1 MSTFVFQEMI
11 DQVTI
16 GRIQDAAQIL
26 EVVSD
31 FVTLRRRGANYVGL
45 CPFHDDRNPSFYVS
59 PAKNICKCFA
69 CGEGGTPIHFVMK
82 HEQMTYYEALK
93 YLAKKYNIEVVEKE
107 FTDEERQAQ
116 SDRESMFILNEYAR
130 DYFVKT
136 LHEHPEG
143 RAVGLSYFRERG
155 LRDDIIKKFQL
166 GYSLEQRDAFSVEA
180 QKAGYRRDYLLKT
193 GLSTGGEEG
202 RPLIDR
208 FRGRVLF
215 PVHTLSGKVVAF
227 GGRILKKVE
236 NTGKYVNSPESDI
249 YSKSSELYGI
259 YFAKSAIVK
268 QDKCFLVEGYTD
280 VLSMHQVGIENVVAS
295 SGTALTRGQIRM
307 IHRFS
312 ENITVLYDGDAAGI
326 NAALRGVDLLLE
338 DGMNVKVVLLPE
350 GEDPDSFAKKQ
361 NAESFHRYIGENES
375 DFIRF
380 KTELLLEQVGDDPIK
395 RAGLISNVVESI
407 ALIPNR
413 IKRSVYIQESGL
425 LLNMDERVL
434 IAEVN
439 RVRKRNYERKRE
451 ERSREEARKEQDAAR
466 RRQETER
473 AESAP
478 GSQDEVRGR
487 TGVDPVGTVA
497 TSWRMVASS
506 KSPYDRF
513 ERAILRYVV
522 RYGNVP
528 IYRKFEERKWG
539 EGNKVFH
546 ENVLVE
552 VGPGV
557 TEFVLFDLERD
568 RIGFTSPLY
577 RQMFEEACDHMNDA
591 AFNAGHYFLYHPDPE
606 VSKLASELMSD
617 RYELSKIHAKILGEE
632 EGDKD
637 SRLLEENQL
646 SYLVPRATTELK
658 NAYILQKIKG
668 VREEMKR
675 GNPERH
681 LELMGQLKQLQEV
694 RKVLAKELGERIVL
708 RF

>member
-1 MSTFVFQEMI
+1 MI
-11 DQVTI
+11 DNVTI

-45 CPFHDDRNPSFYVS
+45 CPFHEDRNPSFYVS

-116 SDRESMFILNEYAR
+116 SDRESMFILNEHAR

-136 LHEHPEG
+136 LHKHPEG
-143 RAVGLSYFRERG
+143 KAVGLSYFRERG
-155 LRDDIIKKFQL
+155 FRDDIIKKFQL

-180 QKAGYRRDYLLKT
+180 QKAGYKRDYLLKT
-193 GLSTGGEEG
+193 GLSTGGEQG

-208 FRGRVLF
+208 FRGRIIF

-236 NTGKYVNSPESDI
+236 NTGKYVNSPESEI

-280 VLSMHQVGIENVVAS
+280 VISMHQAGIENVVSS
-295 SGTALTRGQIRM
+295 SGTALTQGQIRI

-326 NAALRGVDLLLE
+326 NAALRGIDLLLE

-380 KTELLLEQVGDDPIK
+380 KTELLLQQVGDDPIK

-413 IKRSVYIQESGL
+413 IKRSVYIQECGL

-439 RVRKRNYERKRE
+439 RIRKRNYERKRNQRGKE
-451 ERSREEARKEQDAAR
+451 VAQATIRDTAHRGSEAEVTGSIHSSLQGKRSA
-466 RRQETER
+466 
-473 AESAP
+473 
-478 GSQDEVRGR
+478 V
-487 TGVDPVGTVA
+487 
-497 TSWRMVASS
+497 TS
-506 KSPYDRF
+506 KNPYDRF
-513 ERAILRYVV
+513 ERTILRYVV
-522 RYGNVP
+522 RYGNTP
-528 IYRKFEERKWG
+528 IYRKFEERKRG
-539 EGNKVFH
+539 EGNKVIH

-557 TEFVLFDLERD
+557 IEFVHFDLDRD
-568 RIGFTSPLY
+568 KIGFTNPLY
-577 RQMFEEACDHMNDA
+577 RQMFEEACEHMTDA
-591 AFNAGHYFLYHPDPE
+591 GFNSGHYFLYHPDPE

-646 SYLVPRATTELK
+646 NHFVPRATTELK
-658 NAYILQKIKG
+658 NAYIIQKIKKI
-668 VREEMKR
+668 REEIKR
-675 GNPERH
+675 DDQENH
-681 LELMGQLKQLQEV
+681 IALMGELKQLQEI
-694 RKVLAKELGERIVL
+694 RKVLSKELGERIVL
-708 RF
+708 RY